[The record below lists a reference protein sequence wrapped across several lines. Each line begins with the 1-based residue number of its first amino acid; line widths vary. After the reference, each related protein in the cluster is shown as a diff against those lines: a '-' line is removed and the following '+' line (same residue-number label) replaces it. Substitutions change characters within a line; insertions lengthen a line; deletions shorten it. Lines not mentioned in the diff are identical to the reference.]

1 VRRRVLS
8 KAATL
13 EQTCDG
19 LLQIINQSINQS
31 VGRAG
36 GEFKPLVVAPDAET
50 TRDPTSDL
58 TIMSSVEAA
67 PVSWLSR
74 GRPGAA
80 GLVGRSHHRVG

>member
-1 VRRRVLS
+1 VHWRVLS
-8 KAATL
+8 QAATL

-19 LLQIINQSINQS
+19 LLQIINQS
-31 VGRAG
+31 G
-36 GEFKPLVVAPDAET
+36 GEFKPLMVAPDAET

-67 PVSWLSR
+67 PVSWLWR
-74 GRPGAA
+74 GRSGAA